1 MTHVPR
7 IFDRNALLRHRSRAR
22 ADDLFLQQLAVD
34 EIKDRLSM
42 VNRTFNS
49 LAVVTAFPDFWQDH
63 FPDATLELDNDTLDL
78 EAGRYDLVVHAMCLH
93 WSNDPVGQIIQC
105 RRALIPDGLFLGVL
119 LGGRTLHELR
129 SALTDAESRASGG
142 LSPRISPMAEI
153 REVGALLQRAGLSLP
168 VADGHAS
175 IARYR
180 DLGHLMHDLRD
191 MGETNALTSRL
202 RRPTRRA
209 VFEMAQA
216 FYRERYATSGGYLPA
231 TFEMICLTG
240 WSPDDSQPKPLRPG
254 SAQARLAD
262 ALMTRETK
270 LSD

>member
-1 MTHVPR
+1 MTHAPQ
-7 IFDRNALLRHRSRAR
+7 IFDRTALLRHRSRAR

-42 VNRTFNS
+42 VNRTFKS
-49 LAVVTAFPDFWQDH
+49 IAIVTGFNEFWQAN
-63 FPDATLELDNDTLDL
+63 FPDATISPDDETLDL
-78 EAGRYDLVVHAMCLH
+78 EVGQFDLVIHAMCLH

-119 LGGRTLHELR
+119 LGGHTLYELR
-129 SALTDAESRASGG
+129 TVLTDAESRASGG
-142 LSPRISPMAEI
+142 ISPRVSPMAEI

-175 IARYR
+175 IAKYR
-180 DLGHLMHDLRD
+180 DLAHLMHDLRD
-191 MGETNALTSRL
+191 MGETNAMTSRL
-202 RRPTRRA
+202 RRSSPRA
-209 VFEMAQA
+209 VFDLAQA
-216 FYRERYATSGGYLPA
+216 LYREHYATADGYLPA
-231 TFEMICLTG
+231 TFELICLTG

-262 ALMTRETK
+262 ALMTQETK
-270 LSD
+270 LPD